1 MDEYVIWDYTK
12 PGISFN
18 IVSGRITVFKATLEA
33 MHYPEYFHFL
43 FSPEDLIF
51 GVEPCLVCF
60 NLRQAYEIHEGRMK
74 EAKKAKEA

>member
-33 MHYPEYFHFL
+33 MSQVAEA
-43 FSPEDLIF
+43 SRRV
-51 GVEPCLVCF
+51 GVGHTEGPVEEPT
-60 NLRQAYEIHEGRMK
+60 NGPT
-74 EAKKAKEA
+74 EAPAEHVSTFT

>member
-51 GVEPCLVCF
+51 GVEP
-60 NLRQAYEIHEGRMK
+60 
-74 EAKKAKEA
+74 